1 MTRLLSCPRSRAVS
15 LAQKLAP
22 TLLTLLYVPLSLS
35 LSGFRTDV
43 HVFSLKSH
51 DIHVFN
57 LKTQKRN
64 TVLEKRT
71 PIYRFLA
78 SITDIH
84 PIQMKTSAGL
94 TWVKPEAIFFVSRIN
109 PLQLY
114 DAEQVC

>member
-1 MTRLLSCPRSRAVS
+1 MTQLFSFPRSRAVS
-15 LAQKLAP
+15 LAQKLAH
-22 TLLTLLYVPLSLS
+22 TLLTLLCVPLSLS
-35 LSGFRTDV
+35 EFPTDI
-43 HVFSLKSH
+43 HVFSLKTH
-51 DIHVFN
+51 DIHVFT

-94 TWVKPEAIFFVSRIN
+94 TWVKPETIFFVSRIN